1 MPTFPN
7 YEANMPDEA
16 ICGVQI
22 ILCPFKYQAIIL
34 EDESVAVDNLAGKS
48 LACDENMA
56 VGLSCL

>member
-1 MPTFPN
+1 
-7 YEANMPDEA
+7 MPDEA